1 MARWGVMGCGWGD
14 TIVSLSNLYKN
25 NCRNVIYLGK
35 FKEIVPFLEAQDYID
50 NVRFVEFLPQTQGYW
65 GTFFEMALRRNPN
78 IMNEVIE
85 RFDFDRND
93 EYINCQLGF
102 KGGEGILELVDSVEF
117 SEQAIEESE
126 RIEKEYGLKD
136 FIMFQPT
143 SFHSTPPE
151 NFYPYWDDAFKKTL
165 ELYPD
170 NQIVLIGE
178 RYSKLDVD
186 HKKFIDLRG
195 KFSTAESIGHLAK
208 SAKLVVTLS
217 NNLIYFCHMFDVPTI
232 NLCNKEFDCG
242 IAFRRSMCKRNMIN
256 VDWRA
261 PKEDAMDVL
270 ENWEEIIAK
279 NSFYKI
285 LHHVDFISKFVNLD
299 WSFVKESLEVDYF
312 QEFLRLFYEYVDKD
326 WYFTMNFPDLVA
338 LFSLHF
344 NLGKGCTQA
353 SPGMNTRFFESYNYL
368 SRKTTMLRKVGEV
381 SDNFILFITGE
392 DLLKQKKYLE
402 CNHIICVNNSSDG
415 KLELFFK
422 DNGFEFNNYKNL
434 VYDARRIVL

>member
-35 FKEIVPFLEAQDYID
+35 FKEIVPFLEAQDFID
-50 NVRFVEFLPQTQGYW
+50 QVRFVEFLPQTEGYW
-65 GTFFEMALRRNPN
+65 GTFFELALRRNPK
-78 IMNEVIE
+78 IMDEVID
-85 RFDFDRND
+85 RFNFDRND

-117 SEQAIEESE
+117 SEQAVEESE
-126 RIEKEYGLKD
+126 RIKKEYGLKD

-151 NFYPYWDDAFKKTL
+151 NFYPFWDDAFQKTL

-178 RYSKLDVD
+178 RYSKLDIN
-186 HKKFIDLRG
+186 HKHFIDLRG
-195 KFSTAESIGHLAK
+195 KFSTAESIGHLVK
-208 SAKLVVTLS
+208 SAKLAVTLS

-242 IAFRRSMCKRNMIN
+242 IAFRRSMCKKTMIN

-261 PKEDAMDVL
+261 PKEEAMYVL

-285 LHHVDFISKFVNLD
+285 VHHVDFLSKFVNLD
-299 WSFVKESLEVDYF
+299 WGIVKESLEQDYF
-312 QEFLRLFYEYVDKD
+312 QEFFKIFDTYVDKD
-326 WYFTMNFPDLVA
+326 WFFAMNFPCLVS

-344 NLGKGCTQA
+344 NQGKGCTQA
-353 SPGMNTRFFESYNYL
+353 SIGLDQRFQTSYSYL
-368 SRKTTMLRKVGEV
+368 SRKTTMLRRVDVV
-381 SDNFILFITGE
+381 SEDFILFINSE
-392 DLLKQKKYLE
+392 DLLKEKQYWD
-402 CNHIICVNNSSDG
+402 CNHIVCINNGSDG
-415 KLELFFK
+415 IVEKFLK
-422 DNGFEFNNYKNL
+422 DNGFEFSNYKNL
-434 VYDARRIVL
+434 VYDARKM

>member
-1 MARWGVMGCGWGD
+1 MAKWGVMGCGWGD
-14 TIVSLSNLYKN
+14 TILSLSNLQKS
-25 NCRNVIYLGK
+25 NCRNLIYLGK
-35 FKEIVPFLEAQDYID
+35 FKKIVPFLEAQDYID
-50 NVRFVEFLPQTQGYW
+50 NIRFVEFLPQTQGYW

-78 IMNEVIE
+78 ILNEVIE
-85 RFDFDRND
+85 RFNFDKND
-93 EYINCQLGF
+93 EYVNCQLGF

-117 SEQAIEESE
+117 SEHAVEESE
-126 RIEKEYGLKD
+126 RIKKEYELDD

-151 NFYPYWDDAFKKTL
+151 NFYPFWDDVFKKTL

-170 NQIVLIGE
+170 HQIVLIGE

-208 SAKLVVTLS
+208 SAKLAITLS

-242 IAFRRSMCKRNMIN
+242 IAFRRSMCKKTMIN

-261 PKEDAMDVL
+261 PKEEAMHVL
-270 ENWEEIIAK
+270 ENWEEIMAT

-285 LHHVDFISKFVNLD
+285 VHHVDFLSKFVNLD
-299 WSFVKESLEVDYF
+299 WSLVKESLEQDYF
-312 QEFLRLFYEYVDKD
+312 QEFFRIFDTYVDKD
-326 WYFTMNFPDLVA
+326 WFFAMNFPSLVA

-344 NLGKGCTQA
+344 NQGKGCTQP
-353 SPGMNTRFFESYNYL
+353 SLGLEQRFFESHNYL
-368 SRKTTMLRKVGEV
+368 SKKTTMLRKVDIA
-381 SDNFILFITGE
+381 SDDFILFINSE
-392 DLLKQKKYLE
+392 DFLKQKKYWY
-402 CNHIICVNNSSDG
+402 CDHIVCINNSPDG
-415 KLELFFK
+415 KLELFLK
-422 DNGFEFNNYKNL
+422 DNGFEFSNYKNL
-434 VYDARRIVL
+434 VYDSRKM

>member
-35 FKEIVPFLEAQDYID
+35 FKEIVPFLLAQDYID
-50 NVRFVEFLPQTQGYW
+50 EVKFVEFLPQTEGYW
-65 GTFFEMALRRNPN
+65 GTFFEMALRRLPH
-78 IMNEVIE
+78 IMDEVIE
-85 RFDFDRND
+85 RFDLDRND
-93 EYINCQLGF
+93 EYVNCQLGF
-102 KGGEGILELVDSVEF
+102 IGGEGVLELVDSVEF
-117 SEQAIEESE
+117 SQQAIEESE
-126 RIEKEYGLKD
+126 RIKEEYGLED

-178 RYSKLDVD
+178 RYSKLEID
-186 HKKFIDLRG
+186 HKHFIDLRG

-208 SAKLVVTLS
+208 SAKLAVTLS

-242 IAFRRSMCKRNMIN
+242 IAFRRSMCKKNMIN

-261 PKEDAMDVL
+261 PKEEAMYVL

-285 LHHVDFISKFVNLD
+285 NHHVDFLSKFVNLR
-299 WSFVKESLEVDYF
+299 WSLVRESLEQDYF
-312 QEFLRLFYEYVDKD
+312 QEFYKIFDTYVDKD
-326 WYFTMNFPDLVA
+326 WFFAMHFPDLVA

-344 NLGKGCTQA
+344 NQGKGCTQA
-353 SPGMNTRFFESYNYL
+353 SAGLDRRFFDSYNYL
-368 SRKTTMLRKVGEV
+368 SRKTTMLRRVDVV
-381 SDNFILFITGE
+381 SEDFVLFINSD
-392 DLLKQKKYLE
+392 DLFKEKKYWKS
-402 CNHIICVNNSSDG
+402 NHIVCINNSADDM
-415 KLELFFK
+415 LEKFFVN
-422 DNGFEFNNYKNL
+422 NGFEFNNYKNL
-434 VYDARRIVL
+434 VYDARKK

>member
-1 MARWGVMGCGWGD
+1 MARWGIMGCGWGD
-14 TIVSLSNLYKN
+14 TIVSLSNLYKS

-35 FKEIVPFLEAQDYID
+35 FKEIVPFLLAQDYID
-50 NVRFVEFLPQTQGYW
+50 EVKFVEFTPQDQGYW
-65 GTFFEMALRRNPN
+65 HTFFHLALRRDPN
-78 IMNEVIE
+78 ILNEVID
-85 RFDFDRND
+85 RFNLDKNE
-93 EYINCQLGF
+93 EYVNCQLSF

-117 SEQAIEESE
+117 SEHAIEESE
-126 RIEKEYGLKD
+126 RIKKEYGLKD

-151 NFYPYWDDAFKKTL
+151 NFYPFWDDAFKKTL

-186 HKKFIDLRG
+186 HKHFIDLRG

-208 SAKLVVTLS
+208 SAKLAVTLS
-217 NNLIYFCHMFDVPTI
+217 NNLIYFCHMFDVPCI

-242 IAFRRSMCKRNMIN
+242 IAFRRSMCKKTMIN

-261 PKEDAMDVL
+261 PKEEAMHVL

-285 LHHVDFISKFVNLD
+285 VHHVDFLSKFVNLD
-299 WSFVKESLEVDYF
+299 WSLVKESLEQDYF
-312 QEFLRLFYEYVDKD
+312 QEFFRIFDTYVDKD
-326 WYFTMNFPDLVA
+326 WFFAMNFPCLVA

-344 NLGKGCTQA
+344 NLGKGCTQG
-353 SPGMNTRFFESYNYL
+353 SLGLDQRFYDSHSYL
-368 SRKTTMLRKVGEV
+368 SRKTTMLRRVDVV
-381 SDNFILFITGE
+381 SEDFILFINSE
-392 DLLKQKKYLE
+392 DLLKEKQYWD
-402 CNHIICVNNSSDG
+402 CNHIVCINNSPDG
-415 KLELFFK
+415 IVEEFLSKNE
-422 DNGFEFNNYKNL
+422 FEFSNYKNL
-434 VYDARRIVL
+434 VYDARKK

>member
-1 MARWGVMGCGWGD
+1 MAKWGVMGCGWGD

-50 NVRFVEFLPQTQGYW
+50 QVRFVEFLPQTEGYW
-65 GTFFEMALRRNPN
+65 GTFFEMALRRNPR
-78 IMNEVIE
+78 IMDEVID
-85 RFDFDRND
+85 RFNFDRYD

-102 KGGEGILELVDSVEF
+102 KGCEGVLELVDSVEF
-117 SEQAIEESE
+117 SQQAIEESE
-126 RIEKEYGLKD
+126 RIKKEYGLED

-186 HKKFIDLRG
+186 HKHFIDLRG

-208 SAKLVVTLS
+208 SAKLAVTLS

-242 IAFRRSMCKRNMIN
+242 IAFRRSMCKRTMIN

-261 PKEDAMDVL
+261 PKEEAMHVL

-299 WSFVKESLEVDYF
+299 WSFVKESLEQDYF
-312 QEFLRLFYEYVDKD
+312 QEFLRLYYEYVDKD
-326 WYFTMNFPDLVA
+326 WFFAMNFPDLVA

-344 NLGKGCTQA
+344 NLGKGCTQVSA
-353 SPGMNTRFFESYNYL
+353 GLNKRFYESYNYL
-368 SRKTTMLRKVGEV
+368 SRKTTMLRRVDEV
-381 SDNFILFITGE
+381 SENFVLFITSD
-392 DLLKQKKYLE
+392 DLLKEKKYWE
-402 CNHIICVNNSSDG
+402 CNHIICVNRNHDG
-415 KLELFFK
+415 ILEEFLK
-422 DNGFEFNNYKNL
+422 KNGFEFSNYKNL
-434 VYDARRIVL
+434 VYDARKI

>member
-1 MARWGVMGCGWGD
+1 MARWGVLGCGWGD

-35 FKEIVPFLEAQDYID
+35 FKEIVPFLLAQDYID
-50 NVRFVEFLPQTQGYW
+50 EVKFVEFLPQSEGYW
-65 GTFFEMALRRNPN
+65 HTFFHLALRKLPN
-78 IMNEVIE
+78 ILNDIIDRFQLDKNE
-85 RFDFDRND
+85 
-93 EYINCQLGF
+93 EYVNCQLSF

-117 SEQAIEESE
+117 SQHAIEESE
-126 RIEKEYGLKD
+126 SIKNEYELED
-136 FIMFQPT
+136 FIIFQPT

-151 NFYPYWDDAFKKTL
+151 NFYPFWDDAFKKIL
-165 ELYPD
+165 ELYPN

-186 HKKFIDLRG
+186 HKHFIDLRG

-208 SAKLVVTLS
+208 SAKLAVTLS

-242 IAFRRSMCKRNMIN
+242 IAFRRSMCKKTMIN

-261 PKEDAMDVL
+261 PKEEAMYVL

-285 LHHVDFISKFVNLD
+285 VHHVDFLSKFVNLD
-299 WSFVKESLEVDYF
+299 WSLVRESLEQDYF
-312 QEFLRLFYEYVDKD
+312 QEFFRIFNTYVDKD
-326 WYFTMNFPDLVA
+326 WFFAMNFPGLVA

-344 NLGKGCTQA
+344 NLGKGCTQVSA
-353 SPGMNTRFFESYNYL
+353 ALDQRFVDSHNYL
-368 SRKTTMLRKVGEV
+368 SRKTTMLRRVDEV
-381 SDNFILFITGE
+381 SKDFILLDRKSTR
-392 DLLKQKKYLE
+392 L
-402 CNHIICVNNSSDG
+402 NSSHIP
-415 KLELFFK
+415 LSRMPSS
-422 DNGFEFNNYKNL
+422 
-434 VYDARRIVL
+434 A